1 MLVEFL
7 HMDNRRIVT
16 AMCST
21 LRNMAL
27 DDRNK
32 QLIGKFT
39 KLHFK
44 KFYDKIILFT
54 VFKNYIFINYIFLF
68 VFAENCCRFEK

>member
-1 MLVEFL
+1 MHSATACITLIFFCRIAVRKEKGLPMLVEFL
-7 HMDNRRIVT
+7 HMDNQRIVT

-32 QLIGKFT
+32 QLIGK
-39 KLHFK
+39 
-44 KFYDKIILFT
+44 
-54 VFKNYIFINYIFLF
+54 
-68 VFAENCCRFEK
+68 